1 MLSFCGQDRC
11 SVDANGRLKLSPKVV
26 ADFTGKCG
34 GQVVMHCLPEGAIA
48 IYPEEIY
55 LEMRRQETLPAAKA
69 ANSMDFRRSMRR
81 FGAMSSPES
90 ISNQGRV
97 TLPQAFREYAAVNP
111 GSEVFV
117 VGVEIGI
124 EIWNTERWAEEIDR
138 MNEHAREKGERE
150 MAADLLPGDNIS
162 NN

>member
-69 ANSMDFRRSMRR
+69 ANSMVFRRSMRR

-97 TLPQAFREYAAVNP
+97 TLPQAFREYAELKP

-124 EIWNTERWAEEIDR
+124 EIWKAERWAEEINR

-150 MAADLLPGDNIS
+150 MAADLISGDNIQ
-162 NN
+162 